1 MQNTPD
7 LPIVR
12 RADRVAIDL
21 RQVPG
26 AAQQNGAFAIDLQPD
41 DPPARTNLSD
51 VVLLRSNFYEFD
63 NRWKDSDELVDYD
76 VIQSDVERL
85 DLNLARLRRMKIC
98 EFQFK
103 LQAHAGLWTEAPVD
117 LLRLLSGNT
126 SLVQLEVDSLNLR
139 ENTII
144 NLQFPALQV
153 LSISAIRISNSTG
166 LEDAPK
172 EIALIRLEVPQLTK
186 LYTGEDLSV

>member
-117 LLRLLSGNT
+117 LLRFLSGNT